1 MDGIGRKLYLNMGKE
16 KSMSRKK
23 NWDARAL
30 NESQGDSFAMILPT
44 WRKQLRART
53 LHFLSLVPS
62 SHTLRPASELWQRL
76 VLEPFVLP
84 AKRWEGKGLI
94 LRFWWEKNDT
104 FDASSEIERLAC
116 WLAPSSH
123 SLQTHLKYHS
133 HIRYRIYS
141 LLGKGLQGPRALSSC
156 VPVLL

>member
-44 WRKQLRART
+44 WRKQLPART
-53 LHFLSLVPS
+53 LHFLSRVPS
-62 SHTLRPASELWQRL
+62 SHTLRPASKLWHRL

-133 HIRYRIYS
+133 HIRYRVYS
-141 LLGKGLQGPRALSSC
+141 LLGKGLQGPRALSSS
-156 VPVLL
+156 VPVFL